1 MKGHWAATVLW
12 LLIPALQPIHADGPS
27 PAVDPAARLPEGDSA
42 REYWDVVALLESG
55 HRFYARFLITNEGP
69 GERSAVAM
77 GDLVEPD
84 GTAIPFQNGRRSG
97 RWTLGAAGRSLRIG
111 SSQLDLSGAAPRIE
125 IDNDKRAFEVRL
137 DFEAD
142 ESSARIFDADGY
154 HMDLLNLASAV
165 SGHVQH
171 AGMPQPLAVAGRAT
185 LSHGW
190 ISRPEQ
196 KVVAARFDVASLS
209 EGPAAFLAFWLSP
222 TSPTRAWLGVREP
235 DGSTRGFPAKRT
247 QLDFPRGDRSDYPLP
262 MRLDFSGDGARAVAS
277 LRGAPLAR
285 NPLDPL
291 PMAIRMLYSFGA
303 KPRRLWAD
311 TTLWVE
317 VESGEGAEPLPWE
330 AAGIATLNF
339 QSAHPVPDS

>member
-1 MKGHWAATVLW
+1 M
-12 LLIPALQPIHADGPS
+12 
-27 PAVDPAARLPEGDSA
+27 
-42 REYWDVVALLESG
+42 
-55 HRFYARFLITNEGP
+55 
-69 GERSAVAM
+69 
-77 GDLVEPD
+77 
-84 GTAIPFQNGRRSG
+84 
-97 RWTLGAAGRSLRIG
+97 
-111 SSQLDLSGAAPRIE
+111 DLSGAAPRIE

-171 AGMPQPLAVAGRAT
+171 AGMPQPLAVTGRAT

-190 ISRPEQ
+190 ISRAEE

-209 EGPAAFLAFWLSP
+209 QGPAAFLAFWISP
-222 TSPTRAWLGVREP
+222 TAPTRAWLGVRDP
-235 DGSTRGFPAKRT
+235 DGSTRGYRANRT
-247 QLDFPRGDRSDYPLP
+247 QLEFPRGEHSDYPLP
-262 MRLDFSGDGARAVAS
+262 TRLDFAGGGARAVAS
-277 LRGAPLAR
+277 PRGPALVR

-317 VESGEGAEPLPWE
+317 VESGEGAESLSWE
-330 AAGIATLNF
+330 TPGIATLNF
-339 QSAHPVPDS
+339 QSAHPDS